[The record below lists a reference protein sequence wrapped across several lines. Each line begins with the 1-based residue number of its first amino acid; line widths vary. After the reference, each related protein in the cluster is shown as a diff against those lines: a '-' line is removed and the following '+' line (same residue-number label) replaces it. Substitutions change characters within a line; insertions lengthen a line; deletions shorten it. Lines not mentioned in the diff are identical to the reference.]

1 MTIQEMNA
9 QNIILGVI
17 AAALIVITVLIVQ
30 GHVGNI
36 SVSMPAPE
44 VKVDVQPAEVIP
56 EFTYTSP
63 DNIQVTVNP
72 KPYTSR
78 YLDHTDVIETMVKR
92 VAQGEPGRINWSIL
106 EYRTSYLNDGLWKC
120 EVEFGFGLV
129 ETYYFDEETGKIQ

>member
-1 MTIQEMNA
+1 MNA

-17 AAALIVITVLIVQ
+17 AAALIAITVLIVQ
-30 GHVGNI
+30 GKVGNI

-44 VKVDVQPAEVIP
+44 VQVVVQPAEVMPGFHCPSEI
-56 EFTYTSP
+56 TIT
-63 DNIQVTVNP
+63 P
-72 KPYTSR
+72 KPYESR
-78 YLDHTDVIETMVKR
+78 YSGHVEVIEMMVKR
-92 VAQGEPGRINWSIL
+92 EAQKVQGRLGWSIL